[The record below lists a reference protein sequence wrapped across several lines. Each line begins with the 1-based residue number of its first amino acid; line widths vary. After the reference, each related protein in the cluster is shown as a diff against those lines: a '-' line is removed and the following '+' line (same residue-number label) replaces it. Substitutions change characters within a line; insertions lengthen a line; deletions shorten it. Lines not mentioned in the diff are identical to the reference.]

1 MVLVNKGF
9 NLDGA
14 VSSSSL
20 SSLLWYLLG
29 RAFIVTLFL
38 GVTVAVRF
46 SSTVQFFHLP
56 DVQLVTLLFI
66 TFLQI
71 CFSLLWLLRWQKRL
85 RLFIQFQLVWDL
97 ILSALTVYYT
107 GGVESLFSFLF
118 IFVILSCALMSSRA
132 ELYVT
137 IVAAVVLYGGLVG
150 LLHYGYLPPV
160 GDIVTLSGTDIIYRL
175 FLNIV
180 AFLLAGLLG
189 SILSVRLRRSEYLLQ
204 RNRDDYAELE
214 NLNRMILKSIPSGL
228 IVVEPSGQICSF
240 NSAASAICMI
250 DTENACQ
257 RTLAEVFPNFNLND
271 LQLPVDRGEF
281 FFVDSQGMKRII
293 GYNATLITDSATDDL
308 KTLITFQDLTATKKL
323 EENYQLG
330 ERLAAVGKLAAGLA
344 HEIRNPLA
352 SLSGSVQLLSEDA
365 NFTSSDQRL
374 INIASREAGRL
385 NTLVTDF
392 LIFAKPRLPQMC
404 ECDLIVIFK
413 EVVIL
418 LKADP
423 LFADVELIFNDNQVY
438 RAVVDSAQ
446 IHQVLLNLLV
456 NAVQFSI
463 PPKKVCIGVDSETSC
478 FWVDDNGLGVSSDAQ
493 KKIFEPF
500 FSTRAEGTGLGL
512 AIVHTIISAH
522 GGTIE
527 CLSSPLG
534 GARFQ
539 VNL

>member
-1 MVLVNKGF
+1 MVLVDKGF

-14 VSSSSL
+14 VASNSL

-38 GVTVAVRF
+38 GGTVAVRF
-46 SSTVQFFHLP
+46 SSSVHFFHLP
-56 DVQLVTLLFI
+56 DVQLVALLFV

-85 RLFIQFQLVWDL
+85 RLYIQFQLVWDL

-137 IVAAVVLYGGLVG
+137 IVAAVVLYGGLIS

-160 GDIVTLSGTDIIYRL
+160 GGTVTLSGTDIIYRL

-204 RNRDDYAELE
+204 RNQDDYAELE

-240 NSAASAICMI
+240 NSAASAICLI
-250 DTENACQ
+250 DTKNAC
-257 RTLAEVFPNFNLND
+257 RMTLAEVFPNFNLNEM
-271 LQLPVDRGEF
+271 QLPVDRGEIS
-281 FFVDSQGMKRII
+281 FVNSHGMERLI
-293 GYNATLITDSATDDL
+293 GYNATLITDSTTDDL

-352 SLSGSVQLLSEDA
+352 SLSGSVQLLSEDEK
-365 NFTSSDQRL
+365 FTPSDQRL
-374 INIASREAGRL
+374 INIVSREAARL

-392 LIFAKPRLPQMC
+392 LVFAKPRLPQMC
-404 ECDLIVIFK
+404 ECDLIAIIK
-413 EVVIL
+413 EVVML
-418 LKADP
+418 LKSDP
-423 LFADVELIFNDNQVY
+423 IFADVELTFNDNHVY
-438 RAVVDSAQ
+438 RAVVDSTQ

-463 PPKKVCIGVDSETSC
+463 PPKKICIGIDSETGC
-478 FWVDDNGLGVSSDAQ
+478 FWVDDNGPGVSSEAQ

-527 CLSSPLG
+527 CLNSPSG